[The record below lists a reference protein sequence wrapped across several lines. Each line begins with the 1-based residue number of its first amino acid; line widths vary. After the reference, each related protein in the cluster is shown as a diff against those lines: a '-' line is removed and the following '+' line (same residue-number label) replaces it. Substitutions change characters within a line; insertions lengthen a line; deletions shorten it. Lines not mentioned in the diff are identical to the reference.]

1 MGNCCCHKDHEHG
14 ECCRH
19 EHEHGHNHG
28 HEHGGE
34 ENPKKEIIRIA
45 AGAVLFALGFAAGFT
60 GLPDVFRYA
69 LLALS
74 YLVLGGPVLLSA
86 LKGIIHGELFD
97 ETFLMSIATIG
108 AAVLGEY
115 NEAVFVM
122 LFYSVGEFAQDLA
135 ADKARD
141 NIEEL
146 MELEPSHAKRM
157 KEDGSIEEIEPETVE
172 IGDVLL
178 VPAGEM
184 VPVDGIALNGS
195 VLDTKAV
202 TGESVPVCVHEG
214 SEVVSGAFVTGQ
226 ALKVRACVAF
236 EDSTV
241 SRIMELVENSRESKA
256 PTEKF
261 ITRFARV
268 YTPVVTGLAV
278 LLAVVPSLITGDWAT
293 WTHRALTFLVISC
306 PCALVL
312 SIPLSF
318 FAGIGGAASKGILV
332 KGGTHLQTLARVETV
347 AFDKTGTLTTGEFK
361 VQKVFVSEG
370 VTEQDVLDAAGAVE
384 RHSTHPVAKVLASSS
399 DRNTDA
405 KEVKEYSGRGM
416 EGTVD
421 GKKILVG
428 NAGLMKENGIDTGSL
443 KDSGEGTGIYVAS
456 DGKLLGY
463 VVIGDRIKDNAKQ
476 TVQDLRKLGIS
487 RIVMLSGDR
496 EENARRIGEQAGLD
510 MVYGQL
516 LPQQKVEKMEE
527 LKKSSLCAYVGD
539 GINDAPVLMTAD
551 CAIAMGG
558 VGSASAIEAAD
569 VVIMNDDISRIPL
582 AVRIAAKTL
591 RNAKQNICFA
601 IGVKVACMVL
611 GALGITGMG
620 IAVFADTG
628 VALLC
633 VLNSMR
639 TLHVGES
646 C

>member
-1 MGNCCCHKDHEHG
+1 MGNCCCHNNQ
-14 ECCRH
+14 CQ
-19 EHEHGHNHG
+19 EHEHS

-45 AGAVLFALGFAAGFT
+45 AGAVLFGLNFT
-60 GLPDVFRYA
+60 VLPLGLPVAVKYT

-74 YLVLGGPVLLSA
+74 YLVLGAPVLLSA
-86 LKGIIHGELFD
+86 LEGIIHGELFD

-108 AAVLGEY
+108 AALLGEY

-135 ADKARD
+135 ADRARD
-141 NIEEL
+141 NIEDL
-146 MELEPSHAKRM
+146 MELEPSHAKRI
-157 KEDGSIEEIEPETVE
+157 KEDGSIEEIEPEAVE

-178 VPAGEM
+178 IPAGEM
-184 VPVDGIALNGS
+184 IPVDGLAMNSS

-202 TGESVPVCVHEG
+202 TGESVPVSVHEG
-214 SEVVSGAFVTGQ
+214 TQVVSGAFVTGA
-226 ALKVRACVAF
+226 ALKIRAGVVFA
-236 EDSTV
+236 DSTV
-241 SRIMELVENSRESKA
+241 SRIMELVENSRKSKA

-268 YTPVVTGLAV
+268 YTPVVTALAIF
-278 LLAVVPSLITGDWAT
+278 LAVVPSLITGDWAT

-332 KGGTHLQTLARVETV
+332 KGGTHLQTLAQVKTV
-347 AFDKTGTLTTGEFK
+347 AFDKTGTLTTGEYK
-361 VQKVFVSEG
+361 IQKVITAVGF
-370 VTEQDVLDAAGAVE
+370 TEQDVLDAAAALE
-384 RHSTHPVAKVLASSS
+384 RHSTHPVARVLASSS
-399 DRNTDA
+399 DKNTDVTDV
-405 KEVKEYSGRGM
+405 EENSGLGIG
-416 EGTVD
+416 GTVE

-428 NAGLMKENGIDTGSL
+428 NASLMKANGIDTGCL
-443 KDSGEGTGIYVAS
+443 KDTSADSGIYVAA
-456 DGKLLGY
+456 DGKLMGS
-463 VVIGDRIKDNAKQ
+463 VIIGDRIKDNAKQ
-476 TVQDLRKLGIS
+476 TVQSLRKLGIS
-487 RIVMLSGDR
+487 RTVMLSGDR

-516 LPQQKVEKMEE
+516 LPQEKVEKLEMLEKND
-527 LKKSSLCAYVGD
+527 LTAYVGD

-551 CAIAMGG
+551 CGIAMGG

-582 AVRIAAKTL
+582 AISIARKTL
-591 RNAKQNICFA
+591 KTAKQNIGFA
-601 IGVKVACMVL
+601 VGIKIACMVL

-620 IAVFADTG
+620 VAVFADTG

-639 TLHVGES
+639 ALHAGEH

>member
-1 MGNCCCHKDHEHG
+1 MHQHCNHGHNHENCHC
-14 ECCRH
+14 H
-19 EHEHGHNHG
+19 EHEHEHEHV
-28 HEHGGE
+28 HEHGSD

-45 AGAVLFALGFAAGFT
+45 TGAVLFGLSIAVLPI
-60 GLPDVFRYA
+60 GLPVAARYT

-97 ETFLMSIATIG
+97 ETFLMSVATMG

-135 ADKARD
+135 VDRSRD

-146 MELEPSHAKRM
+146 MELEPSHAKRV
-157 KEDGSIEEIEPETVE
+157 KEDGSIEEIEPEAVE
-172 IGDVLL
+172 IGNVLL
-178 VPAGEM
+178 IPAGEM
-184 VPVDGIALNGS
+184 IPVDGVALNES
-195 VLDTKAV
+195 TLDTKAI

-214 SEVVSGAFVTGQ
+214 SEVVSGAFVTGA
-226 ALKVRACVAF
+226 ALKIRASVVF

-241 SRIMELVENSRESKA
+241 SRIMELVENSQKSKA

-261 ITRFARV
+261 ITKFAHI
-268 YTPVVTGLAV
+268 YTPVVTALAV
-278 LLAVVPSLITGDWAT
+278 GLAVVPSLITGDWAT

-332 KGGTHLQTLARVETV
+332 KGGTHLQTLAQVKTV

-361 VQKVFVSEG
+361 VQKVIAAEG
-370 VTEQDVLDAAGAVE
+370 FTEQEILDVASAVE
-384 RHSTHPVAKVLASSS
+384 RHSTHPVAAVIAACS
-399 DRNTDA
+399 DKKPVTENVR
-405 KEVKEYSGRGM
+405 EHSGLGI

-421 GKKILVG
+421 GRKTLVG
-428 NAGLMKENGIDTGSL
+428 SVALMKANGIDTTCL
-443 KDSGEGTGIYVAS
+443 KDTAADRGIYVVS
-456 DGKLLGY
+456 EKKLMGA
-463 VVIGDRIKDNAKQ
+463 VVVGDRIKDNAKQ
-476 TVQDLRKLGIS
+476 TVQSLRKLGIS
-487 RIVMLSGDR
+487 QTVMLSGDR
-496 EENARRIGEQAGLD
+496 AENARKIGEEATLD
-510 MVYGQL
+510 KVYGQL
-516 LPQQKVEKMEE
+516 LPQEKVEKMEE
-527 LKKSSLCAYVGD
+527 LKKSALTAYVGD
-539 GINDAPVLMTAD
+539 GINDAPVLMASD
-551 CAIAMGG
+551 CGIAMGG

-569 VVIMNDDISRIPL
+569 VVIMNDDISRIPV
-582 AVRIAAKTL
+582 AISIARKTL
-591 RNAKQNICFA
+591 MTAKQNIGFA
-601 IGVKVACMVL
+601 IGVKIACMIL

-620 IAVFADTG
+620 VAVFADTG

-639 TLHVGES
+639 ALHAGEP